1 MSLFKDVRVIIFAI
15 VLILGTIF
23 LAVSGLKYGLD
34 FSGGTQ
40 FIVTLDKEVDV
51 TQMER
56 VQSTISQRLDWTGLK
71 DVKVTSWDNK
81 YVGIEVAESDP
92 EQVAK
97 IEEILQKQGRF
108 ECLYEN
114 KVLFTGDEVV
124 EVSKNATKGFGISKV
139 TEGYS
144 WQIPFVLN
152 AKAARSFS
160 ESIFRKCVLLPDGT
174 SQCPSTYFFI
184 DRPLNSL
191 ILISEDT
198 FDEDNYLA
206 NNAINELYKNSQL
219 NYIKYSSLDENKI
232 LEISNFVKDNNI
244 ETIIYE
250 SDLNISSLSDLSVK
264 FNEISKE
271 ENEPWS
277 FKATGLKTII
287 GLSESITNQNVSSI
301 DSPNFKVYME
311 LVINGGAQNLED
323 AQNEVNELYAILNS
337 GSLPVGIESISKETV
352 SPILGQNILN
362 KLLLAGIIALFV
374 IALILFIRY
383 RNWKI
388 ALPMFLVGLSEVY
401 LTLAFAALINWQLD
415 LSAIAGI
422 LAAVGTGVDD
432 QIILTDELMKKKEE
446 QEERSLLARVK
457 RAFFIIWMSAA
468 TLTITMLPMIFV
480 FGGIPK
486 LVGFAITTLIGVAIG
501 VFITRPA
508 FASIIKHILSK

>member
-1 MSLFKDVRVIIFAI
+1 MSLFKDIKIIIFAV

-40 FIVTLDKEVDV
+40 FIITLNNEVDN

-71 DVKVTSWDNK
+71 DVKVTAWDNK
-81 YVGIEVAESDP
+81 YVGIEIAESDP

-97 IEEILQKQGRF
+97 IEELLQKQGRF
-108 ECLYEN
+108 ECLFEG
-114 KVLFTGDEVV
+114 KVLFTGDEVID
-124 EVSKNATKGFGISKV
+124 VSKNAAKGFGISK
-139 TEGYS
+139 TNEGYS
-144 WQIPFVLN
+144 WQIPFILS
-152 AKAARSFS
+152 AKAARNFS
-160 ESIFRKCVLLPDGT
+160 ESIFRKCVLLPDGST
-174 SQCPSTYFFI
+174 QCPSTYFFI

-191 ILISEDT
+191 ILINNDT

-206 NNAINELYKNSQL
+206 NNNILDLYKNGNL

-232 LEISNFVKDNNI
+232 LEINQFVLDNNV
-244 ETIIYE
+244 ETIVYE
-250 SDLNISSLSDLSVK
+250 SGLDVSALKNLNVK
-264 FNEISKE
+264 FLNYEKIENEI
-271 ENEPWS
+271 WS
-277 FKATGLKTII
+277 FKATGLKTVI
-287 GLSESITNQNVSSI
+287 GLSESITNQNVASK

-323 AQNEVNELYAILNS
+323 AQSEVNELYAILNS

-352 SPILGQNILN
+352 SPILGQNILG

-383 RNWKI
+383 RNWKV

-432 QIILTDELMKKKEE
+432 QIIITDELMKKKEE

-468 TLTITMLPMIFV
+468 TLTVTMLPMIFV

-486 LVGFAITTLIGVAIG
+486 LVGFALTTLIGVAIG
-501 VFITRPA
+501 VLVTRPA

>member
-1 MSLFKDVRVIIFAI
+1 MNIFKNASVVIYLI

-40 FIVTLDKEVDV
+40 FILTLNKEVDV
-51 TQMER
+51 SQMER

-81 YVGIEVAESDP
+81 YVGIDIAESDP
-92 EQVAK
+92 EKVAK

-114 KVLFTGDEVV
+114 KVLFTGDDVV

-139 TEGYS
+139 NNGYN

-152 AKAARSFS
+152 AKAARGFS
-160 ESIFRKCVLLPDGT
+160 ESIFRKCVLLPDGS

-184 DRPLNSL
+184 DRPLNAL
-191 ILISEDT
+191 VLISNDT

-206 NNAINELYKNSQL
+206 NNSIYDLYKNSQL
-219 NYIKYSSLDENKI
+219 NYIKYSSLDENKV
-232 LEISNFVKDNNI
+232 LEITNFVNDNNI
-244 ETIIYE
+244 ESIVYE
-250 SDLNISSLSDLSVK
+250 SDLNIYPIENLNVK
-264 FNEISKE
+264 FVSVEKE
-271 ENEPWS
+271 ENKPWS

-287 GLSESITNQNVSSI
+287 GLSESITNQNVASI
-301 DSPNFKVYME
+301 DSPKFKVFME
-311 LVINGGAQNLED
+311 LVINGGAQNLES
-323 AQNEVNELYAILNS
+323 AQGEVNELYAILNS

-352 SPILGQNILN
+352 SPILGQNILK
-362 KLLLAGIIALFV
+362 KLLVAGIIALLV
-374 IALILFIRY
+374 VALMLFIRY
-383 RNWKI
+383 KNWKV
-388 ALPMFLVGLSEVY
+388 ALPMFLVGMSEIY

-432 QIILTDELMKKKEE
+432 QIILTDELLKKKEE
-446 QEERSLLARVK
+446 QEERSLLARIK
-457 RAFFIIWMSAA
+457 RAFFIIWTSAA
-468 TLTITMLPMIFV
+468 ALTITMLPMIFV
-480 FGGIPK
+480 FEGIPK
-486 LVGFAITTLIGVAIG
+486 LVGFALTTLIGVAIG

-508 FASIIKHILSK
+508 FAAVIKHILTK